1 MNIEGRIIGNRY
13 EIIEKVGSGG
23 MATVYK
29 ARDTILNRYVAVKV
43 LRDEFTTDEEFI
55 KRFNTE
61 AQSAARLTHPNIVS
75 VFDVGQEYNIYYIVM
90 ELIQG
95 KTLKQIIS
103 EEGALPWKW
112 TVNIAIQIC
121 SALEMA
127 HKNGIVHRD
136 IKPHNIII
144 TEDGIAKVTDFG
156 IAKAISNSTITAF
169 GTTIG
174 SVHYFSPEHARGGY
188 TDAKS
193 DLYSLGVVMYE
204 MITGKVPFDADTPV
218 SVALK
223 HMQEEPIEPIQLNSR
238 VPVAVNQIILKA
250 MKKDT
255 SMRYGSATEM
265 MKDLS
270 MALKNPTGNFVQEK
284 NEGDFTK
291 VIPTISENIISED
304 KYKANRPN
312 KETVRTVEKEKPKS
326 GLAKYLDENP
336 KMKPVVYIGIGL
348 AILLIAA
355 LIFVGSWKLTTKLLG
370 IDSDISAHSGIS
382 LPKVTSITVDEA
394 KQKLDSLGIKYEI
407 EEAYSKDVEQGKV
420 ISQKPAEGTNYDVQK
435 NSPVKLVVS
444 KGTKPTKMPK
454 VIGKSY
460 EEAVAELEKAELEAE
475 RVDEVSQ
482 TVQEGYV
489 IKQEKNEG
497 EQLDAGSIVKIYVS
511 SGNGL
516 EKVTVPYVVDM
527 DVEDAKKALTEKKIE
542 VNIIYQEDTNKS
554 NGAVLKQSLEVGSV
568 VEEGTAITI
577 TVNKIQELKE
587 GTVNVYI
594 KSITGY
600 KEEKT
605 ENANKDSKETK
616 DSKEK
621 NENSNTADN
630 KKTSTETAKINNVTV
645 RINVD
650 GEDVITDKEVPENT
664 ELKTYT
670 IKGKGTVT
678 IKVYVGENGSEARY
692 AYEQM
697 DMNSD
702 NRVINVK
709 GQY

>member
-127 HKNGIVHRD
+127 HKNGIIHRD

-156 IAKAISNSTITAF
+156 IAKAVSNSTITAF

-193 DLYSLGVVMYE
+193 DIYSLGVVMYE

-238 VPVAVNQIILKA
+238 VPVAINKIILKA

-255 SMRYGSATEM
+255 SARYASATDM

-270 MALKNPTGNFVQEK
+270 MALKNPSGTFVEEGITGQ
-284 NEGDFTK
+284 FTK
-291 VIPTISENIISED
+291 VIPTITENMVDSHKSNNSSRTTDEEEEEFED
-304 KYKANRPN
+304 ER
-312 KETVRTVEKEKPKS
+312 EKS
-326 GLAKYLDENP
+326 AFARYLEENP
-336 KMKPVVYIGIGL
+336 KMKPVVFAGIGL
-348 AILLIAA
+348 AIILLCT
-355 LIFVGSWKLTTKLLG
+355 LIFWGSWKITTNLLG
-370 IDSDISAHSGIS
+370 INSGTTQQSGVS
-382 LPKVTSITVDEA
+382 LPGVTSISVEEA
-394 KQKLDSLGIKYEI
+394 KQKLDDMGIKYEI
-407 EEAYSKDVEQGKV
+407 EEVYNKDVEAGKV
-420 ISQKPAEGTNYDVQK
+420 ISQKPEAGTNYDVNK
-435 NSPVKLVVS
+435 NSPVKLTVS
-444 KGTKPTKMPK
+444 KGIKKVTMPK
-454 VIGKSY
+454 VKGLSIDEAK
-460 EEAVAELEKAELEAE
+460 EELAKIELEVKEEKE
-475 RVDEVSQ
+475 ESV
-482 TVQEGYV
+482 TVEEGIV
-489 IKQEKNEG
+489 IKQEIEEG
-497 EQLDAGSIVKIYVS
+497 TEVDAGSTVTIYVS
-511 SGNGL
+511 KGPK
-516 EKVTVPYVVDM
+516 KVTVVS
-527 DVEDAKKALTEKKIE
+527 VENQSEEEAKKALTEAGLE
-542 VNIIYQEDTNKS
+542 VNVKYQEDTSKS
-554 NGAVLKQSLEVGSV
+554 NGIVLKQSLDVGSV
-568 VEEGTAITI
+568 VAEGTQITI
-577 TVNKIQELKE
+577 TVNKIEEPKK
-587 GTVNVYI
+587 GTININI
-594 KSITGY
+594 KALADRYVPLDNDSAE
-600 KEEKT
+600 KKDEEKD
-605 ENANKDSKETK
+605 KDLT
-616 DSKEK
+616 
-621 NENSNTADN
+621 
-630 KKTSTETAKINNVTV
+630 VTV
-645 RINVD
+645 RVEVSTLGNVY
-650 GEDVITDKEVPENT
+650 GGPNGSAVSRKMENLNVPFEA
-664 ELKTYT
+664 
-670 IKGKGTVT
+670 KGTVG
-678 IKVYVGENGSEARY
+678 IKVYINEILANGKEY
-692 AYEQM
+692 QM
-697 DMNSD
+697 DMNGSNTILD
-702 NRVINVK
+702 VK
-709 GQY
+709 

>member
-127 HKNGIVHRD
+127 HKNGIIHRD

-156 IAKAISNSTITAF
+156 IAKAVSNSTITAF

-193 DLYSLGVVMYE
+193 DIYSLGVVMYE

-238 VPVAVNQIILKA
+238 VPVAINKIILKA

-255 SMRYGSATEM
+255 SARYASATDM

-270 MALKNPTGNFVQEK
+270 MALKNPSGTFVEEGITGQ
-284 NEGDFTK
+284 FTK
-291 VIPTISENIISED
+291 VIPTITENMVDSHKSNNSSRTTDEEEEFED
-304 KYKANRPN
+304 
-312 KETVRTVEKEKPKS
+312 EKEKS
-326 GLAKYLDENP
+326 AFARYLEENH
-336 KMKPVVYIGIGL
+336 KMKPVVFAGIGL
-348 AILLIAA
+348 AIILLCT
-355 LIFVGSWKLTTKLLG
+355 LIFWGSWKITTNLLG
-370 IDSDISAHSGIS
+370 INSGTTQQSGVS
-382 LPKVTSITVDEA
+382 LPGVTSISVEEA
-394 KQKLDSLGIKYEI
+394 KQKLDDMGIKYEI
-407 EEAYSKDVEQGKV
+407 EEVYNKDVEAGKV
-420 ISQKPAEGTNYDVQK
+420 ISQKPEAGTNYDVNK
-435 NSPVKLVVS
+435 NSPVKLTVS
-444 KGTKPTKMPK
+444 KGIKKVTMPK
-454 VIGKSY
+454 VKGLSIDEAK
-460 EEAVAELEKAELEAE
+460 EELAKIELEVKEEKE
-475 RVDEVSQ
+475 ESV
-482 TVQEGYV
+482 TVEEGIV
-489 IKQEKNEG
+489 IKQEIEEG
-497 EQLDAGSIVKIYVS
+497 TEVDAGSTVTIYVS
-511 SGNGL
+511 KGPK
-516 EKVTVPYVVDM
+516 KVTVIS
-527 DVEDAKKALTEKKIE
+527 VENQSEEEAKKALTEAGLE
-542 VNIIYQEDTNKS
+542 VNVKYQEDTSKS
-554 NGAVLKQSLEVGSV
+554 NGIVLKQSLDVGSV
-568 VEEGTAITI
+568 VAEGTQITI
-577 TVNKIQELKE
+577 TVNKIEEPKK
-587 GTVNVYI
+587 GTININI
-594 KSITGY
+594 KALADRYVPLDNDSAE
-600 KEEKT
+600 KKDEEK
-605 ENANKDSKETK
+605 D
-616 DSKEK
+616 K
-621 NENSNTADN
+621 NLT
-630 KKTSTETAKINNVTV
+630 VTV
-645 RINVD
+645 RVEVSTLGNVY
-650 GEDVITDKEVPENT
+650 GGPNGSAVSRKMENLNVPFEA
-664 ELKTYT
+664 
-670 IKGKGTVT
+670 KGTVG
-678 IKVYVGENGSEARY
+678 IKVYINEILANGKEY
-692 AYEQM
+692 QM
-697 DMNSD
+697 DMNGSNTILD
-702 NRVINVK
+702 VK
-709 GQY
+709 

>member
-13 EIIEKVGSGG
+13 EIIEKAGSGG

-156 IAKAISNSTITAF
+156 IAKAVSNSTITAF
-169 GTTIG
+169 GTTLG

-193 DLYSLGVVMYE
+193 DLYSLGIVMYE

-223 HMQEEPIEPIQLNSR
+223 HMQEEPIPPIKLNSNI
-238 VPVAVNQIILKA
+238 PVAVNDIILKA

-255 SMRYGSATEM
+255 SERYASATAM

-270 MALKNPTGNFVQEK
+270 MALKNPNGNFV
-284 NEGDFTK
+284 NEGNTGDFTR
-291 VIPTISENIISED
+291 VIPTIHGNMMNED
-304 KYKANRPN
+304 KYKNRSNVNDNTVVRRNENSANN
-312 KETVRTVEKEKPKS
+312 TNTSKQNEKKS
-326 GLAKYLDENP
+326 LKKYLEENP
-336 KMKPVVYIGIGL
+336 KMKPVVIGGIALGI
-348 AILLIAA
+348 ILLCILIPWASYKIASN
-355 LIFVGSWKLTTKLLG
+355 ILG
-370 IDSDISAHSGIS
+370 FNPSASQQSGIS
-382 LPKVTSITVDEA
+382 LPGVTSLSIEDA
-394 KQKLDSLGIKYEI
+394 KKKLDDLGIKYDI
-407 EEAYSKDVEQGKV
+407 EEVYSDSVEEGKV
-420 ISQKPAEGTNYDVQK
+420 ISQKPEEGSNYDKEK
-435 NSPVKLVVS
+435 NSPVKLTVS
-444 KGTKPTKMPK
+444 KGIKVVKMPK
-454 VIGKSY
+454 VVGMDIETATAELKKYELEVKEEKEESVTVEENYVIRQEVDEGKEIPAGTEVTLYVSKGPKKITVESVEDLDV
-460 EEAVAELEKAELEAE
+460 EEAKKKLTEA
-475 RVDEVSQ
+475 
-482 TVQEGYV
+482 
-489 IKQEKNEG
+489 
-497 EQLDAGSIVKIYVS
+497 
-511 SGNGL
+511 GL
-516 EKVTVPYVVDM
+516 E
-527 DVEDAKKALTEKKIE
+527 
-542 VNIIYQEDTNKS
+542 VNVITTEDTSKT
-554 NGAVLKQSLEVGSV
+554 NGVVLKQNLEPGTV
-568 VEEGTAITI
+568 VSEGTKITL

-587 GTVNVYI
+587 ATINVHV

-600 KEEKT
+600 KEPESSEKDD
-605 ENANKDSKETK
+605 E
-616 DSKEK
+616 
-621 NENSNTADN
+621 N
-630 KKTSTETAKINNVTV
+630 KKTPKNVTV

-650 GEDVITDKEVPENT
+650 DEDVYKQSVPENT
-664 ELKTYT
+664 EIITKT
-670 IKGKGTVT
+670 IKAKGVANVR
-678 IKVYVGENGSEARY
+678 VYIDEVRY
-692 AYEQM
+692 ANEQI
-697 DMNSD
+697 DMNGNNTVLD
-702 NRVINVK
+702 VK
-709 GQY
+709 

>member
-95 KTLKQIIS
+95 KTLKQIVS

-156 IAKAISNSTITAF
+156 IAKAVSNSTITAF

-193 DLYSLGVVMYE
+193 DIYSLGVVMYE
-204 MITGKVPFDADTPV
+204 MITGRVPFDADTPV

-223 HMQEEPIEPIQLNSR
+223 HMQEEPIEPKKLNSK
-238 VPVAVNQIILKA
+238 VPEAVNQIILKA
-250 MKKDT
+250 MKKET
-255 SMRYGSATEM
+255 SDRYSSATEM

-270 MALKNPTGNFVQEK
+270 LALKNPTGKFVEEK
-284 NEGDFTK
+284 SSGDFTK
-291 VIPTISENIISED
+291 VIPTISENIVSEN
-304 KYKANRPN
+304 KYKSK
-312 KETVRTVEKEKPKS
+312 KEDVRSKEQHKSALARYLEK
-326 GLAKYLDENP
+326 NP
-336 KMKPVVYIGIGL
+336 KMKPVIYIGIVILVIALAGL
-348 AILLIAA
+348 V
-355 LIFVGSWKLTTKLLG
+355 FWGSLKLSTKLIG
-370 IDSDISAHSGIS
+370 SDSDTTEQDGIS
-382 LPKVTSITVDEA
+382 LQDYTNMNVNDATQKIHEA
-394 KQKLDSLGIKYEI
+394 GFECEVEEEYSNQIAQGI
-407 EEAYSKDVEQGKV
+407 VM
-420 ISQKPAEGTNYDVQK
+420 SQKPSAGTMYDPNK
-435 NSPVKLVVS
+435 NSPIKLTVS
-444 KGTKPTKMPK
+444 KGVRVVTMPK
-454 VIGKSY
+454 VKGLSY
-460 EEAVAELEKAELEAE
+460 EDAVETLKKEELSAE
-475 RVDEVSQ
+475 RVDEISQ
-482 TVQEGYV
+482 TVQEGFV
-489 IKQEKNEG
+489 TKQEVTEG
-497 EQLDAGSIVKIYVS
+497 EQVNAGSVVKIYVS

-516 EKVTVPYVVDM
+516 EKETVPYVVDL
-527 DVEDAKKALTEKKIE
+527 DVEEAKKALTEKKLE
-542 VNIIYQEDTNKS
+542 VNITYQEDTSKS
-554 NGAVLKQSLEVGSV
+554 NGVVLKQSLDVGSV
-568 VEEGTAITI
+568 VDEGTSITL

-587 GTVNVYI
+587 GTVNINV

-600 KEEKT
+600 KEEKN
-605 ENANKDSKETK
+605 EEGEIIKP
-616 DSKEK
+616 K
-621 NENSNTADN
+621 NVS
-630 KKTSTETAKINNVTV
+630 V
-645 RINVD
+645 RVNVD
-650 GEDVITDKEVPENT
+650 NEDVYKQDVLENV
-664 ELKTYT
+664 ENVNVT
-670 IKGKGTVT
+670 IKGKGVVN
-678 IKVYVGENGSEARY
+678 IKVYIDEVRY
-692 AYEQM
+692 ANEQM
-697 DMNSD
+697 DMNG
-702 NRVINVK
+702 NNTILEVK
-709 GQY
+709 K

>member
-13 EIIEKVGSGG
+13 EIIERVGSGG

-127 HKNGIVHRD
+127 HRNGIVHRD

-156 IAKAISNSTITAF
+156 IAKAVSNSTITAF

-193 DLYSLGVVMYE
+193 DIYSLGVVMYE

-223 HMQEEPIEPIQLNSR
+223 HMQEEPIEPISLNSNI
-238 VPVAVNQIILKA
+238 PVAVNKIILKA

-255 SMRYGSATEM
+255 SLRYASATEM

-270 MALKNPTGNFVQEK
+270 LALKNPSGNFVEEK
-284 NEGDFTK
+284 NNGDFTK
-291 VIPTISENIISED
+291 VIPTISENIVSEN
-304 KYKANRPN
+304 KYKSNSNEERRTNNR
-312 KETVRTVEKEKPKS
+312 TEKSKSKLAQYLEK
-326 GLAKYLDENP
+326 NP
-336 KMKPVVYIGIGL
+336 KMKPVVYIGIAL
-348 AILLIAA
+348 AIILFCVI
-355 LIFVGSWKLTTKLLG
+355 IFVGSWKLTNKLLG
-370 IDSDISAHSGIS
+370 TDSSSSSQTGIS
-382 LPKVTSITVDEA
+382 LPEITSISLDEA
-394 KQKLDSLGIKYEI
+394 KKKLDDLGIKYEV
-407 EEAYSKDVEQGKV
+407 EEAYNDSVEQGKV
-420 ISQKPAEGTNYDVQK
+420 ISQNPTAGTNYDASRNK
-435 NSPVKLVVS
+435 PVKIVVS
-444 KGTKPTKMPK
+444 KGVKKVIMPK
-454 VIGKSY
+454 VKGLKIDEAI
-460 EEAVAELEKAELEAE
+460 EELKKCELEVKEEKE
-475 RVDEVSQ
+475 ESQ
-482 TVQEGYV
+482 TVEEGVVIRQE
-489 IKQEKNEG
+489 INEG
-497 EQLDAGSIVKIYVS
+497 TEINAGSIVTLYVS
-511 SGNGL
+511 KGPK
-516 EKVTVPYVVDM
+516 KVSVASVEDY
-527 DVEDAKKALTEKKIE
+527 DVEEAKKILTESGLE
-542 VNIIYQEDTNKS
+542 VNITYTEDTTKS
-554 NGAVLKQSLEVGSV
+554 NGIVLKQSLNVGSV
-568 VEEGTAITI
+568 VEEGTAITL

-587 GTVNVYI
+587 GTININV

-600 KEEKT
+600 KDTTTDTSKT
-605 ENANKDSKETK
+605 TSTGTDNKDSK
-616 DSKEK
+616 DSKE
-621 NENSNTADN
+621 ADA
-630 KKTSTETAKINNVTV
+630 KKTAETAKPKNVTV
-645 RINVD
+645 RVNVD
-650 GEDVITDKEVPENT
+650 NEDIYKQSVPENT
-664 ELKTYT
+664 EN
-670 IKGKGTVT
+670 ITVT
-678 IKVYVGENGSEARY
+678 VKAKGVINIKVFVDEVRY
-692 AYEQM
+692 ANEQM

-702 NRVINVK
+702 NRVLTVK
-709 GQY
+709 K